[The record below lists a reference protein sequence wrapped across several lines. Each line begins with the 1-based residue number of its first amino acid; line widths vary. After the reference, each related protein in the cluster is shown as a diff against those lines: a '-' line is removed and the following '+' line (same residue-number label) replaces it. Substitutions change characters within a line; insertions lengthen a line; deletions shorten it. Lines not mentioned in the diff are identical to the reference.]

1 MDLVDNINGYCIYGY
16 LIIGYYIYGLSVMD

>member
-1 MDLVDNINGYCIYGY
+1 MDLVDNINGYYIYGY